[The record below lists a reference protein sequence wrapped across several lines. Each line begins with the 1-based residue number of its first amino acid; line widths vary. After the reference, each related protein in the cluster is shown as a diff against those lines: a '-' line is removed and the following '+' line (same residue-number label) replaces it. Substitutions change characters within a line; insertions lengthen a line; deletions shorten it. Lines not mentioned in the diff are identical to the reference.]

1 MNINVLVTGGVYSSQ
16 SAYTA
21 LRFCT
26 AAVAA
31 GHTVSQVFFYRDGVS
46 QASSLSVPLADEFNS
61 VDEWCLFSKQTNTPL
76 VVCVS
81 AAERRGILNAEQAD
95 EFSKSNYN
103 LHPSFSV
110 EGLGALHDASLSADR
125 TVTFK

>member
-1 MNINVLVTGGVYSSQ
+1 MIFNVLITGGVYSSQ
-16 SAYTA
+16 SGYSA
-21 LRFCT
+21 LQFCK

-31 GHTVSQVFFYRDGVS
+31 EHTISHVFFYRDAVT
-46 QASSLSVPLADEFNS
+46 QASHLTVPLDDEFNA
-61 VDEWCLFSKQTNTPL
+61 VEQWQQFNQQTKTPL

-81 AAERRGILNAEQAD
+81 AAERRGVLNDQQAQ
-95 EFSKSNYN
+95 EFAKECSN
-103 LHPSFSV
+103 LADGFTV